1 MKPHRWREY
10 VVDVYRRVVV
20 AWEWDR
26 ETVALGYGT
35 EMEEYELENPR
46 PTFKEAL
53 IGNRG
58 LGPWS

>member
-10 VVDVYRRVVV
+10 VTAAYRLAVI
-20 AWEWDR
+20 AWEWER
-26 ETVALGYGT
+26 ERVALGYAT
-35 EMEEYELENPR
+35 EMEEFELENPR

-53 IGNRG
+53 LANAG